1 MPRQYLSAIKQP
13 ELQLKLCLQFST
25 SMEHQKGYTQITE
38 PILHQGILRGC
49 VTYKIKK
56 LGTTLY
62 HSMGNVMPKRFN
74 RTLLDILGTLHSD
87 KKKDWKRYVA
97 TLVHAYNSTWHESTR
112 YAPFSLMV
120 WRETRLPID

>member
-25 SMEHQKGYTQITE
+25 SMEHQKGYTQINFTSRH
-38 PILHQGILRGC
+38 IKRLCDL
-49 VTYKIKK
+49 YKIKK
-56 LGTTLY
+56 SGTTPY

-120 WRETRLPID
+120 WRETRLPIY